1 MVYGHLLP
9 DVHVACIGDT
19 NTMTPDKQARIG
31 LALGLISIVVL
42 GCVVVCAVC
51 IGTGWLAQGITEF
64 MGTVPR

>member
-1 MVYGHLLP
+1 
-9 DVHVACIGDT
+9 
-19 NTMTPDKQARIG
+19 MTPDKQARIG